1 MSSIRSSDIK
11 DSARVVTG
19 VLWLCIVSSGG
30 AFGVGR
36 VSAFGGFVSALGVAR
51 NSGFNN
57 SPVALEVQSGVFD
70 LMILDPLAVRS
81 IVNVRFVRLIDVN
94 VGCNPGVAL
103 LLDRA
108 EPGRGDGLNR
118 IVGSVMVVAAL
129 KASSF
134 LGDLLFRLRGG
145 RDRKLLFVVN
155 DGCPAVPVPLAR
167 LDSPVC

>member
-1 MSSIRSSDIK
+1 MGC
-11 DSARVVTG
+11 T
-19 VLWLCIVSSGG
+19 SG
-30 AFGVGR
+30 
-36 VSAFGGFVSALGVAR
+36 LGVAR
-51 NSGFNN
+51 NSGFSN

-81 IVNVRFVRLIDVN
+81 IVKVKFVRLIEVN

-103 LLDRA
+103 LLDIA
-108 EPGRGDGLNR
+108 EPGRGDGLSK

-145 RDRKLLFVVN
+145 RERKLLFVVK
-155 DGCPAVPVPLAR
+155 DGCPAVPIPLAR
-167 LDSPVC
+167 LDSPIC